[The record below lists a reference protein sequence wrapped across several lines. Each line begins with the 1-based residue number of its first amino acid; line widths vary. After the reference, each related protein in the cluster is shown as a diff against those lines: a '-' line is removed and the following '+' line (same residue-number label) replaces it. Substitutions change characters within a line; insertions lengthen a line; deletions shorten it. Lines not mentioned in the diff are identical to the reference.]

1 MSRSQPKP
9 KIIYKN
15 LEEIINNSSYSKS
28 KPPKTSTS
36 NPKMNKNV
44 PKTFATSLQG
54 SRLKKSTSR
63 HSLNSKEKIVMG
75 KGGKK
80 ERESSLLKEM
90 FK

>member
-1 MSRSQPKP
+1 MSRSLPKP

-28 KPPKTSTS
+28 KHTKTSTS
-36 NPKMNKNV
+36 NPKMTKNV

-75 KGGKK
+75 KCEKK
-80 ERESSLLKEM
+80 ERGSCLLKEM